1 MFAQLM
7 PGAVREL
14 KIPIH
19 NISDLVRRSNN
30 GTLSCR
36 LKMAMSFKVMPNQST
51 IALTAHQSAHQST
64 PAISHLMALRL
75 SPQYYRFVSMISSSV
90 KLNSWLINYIER
102 GHCHCHSAK
111 KYKSRTYLR
120 YSLA

>member
-36 LKMAMSFKVMPNQST
+36 LKMATSFKVTPNQSP
-51 IALTAHQSAHQST
+51 IALTRVSASVN

-75 SPQYYRFVSMISSSV
+75 SPQYYHFFSMISSSV

-111 KYKSRTYLR
+111 KYKSRTYPR
-120 YSLA
+120 CSLA